1 MKCTLRLLPAVL
13 LIGWLWIGN
22 GCESTDKSDSGMSA
36 SGEMAYCCFAAV
48 IKKAME
54 QQYAST
60 PDRDTDRCRFS
71 LRLNRT
77 TGPQHNQSTDR

>member
-1 MKCTLRLLPAVL
+1 MVESRDQRR
-13 LIGWLWIGN
+13 N
-22 GCESTDKSDSGMSA
+22 G
-36 SGEMAYCCFAAV
+36 FAAV

-54 QQYAST
+54 QQYGST

-77 TGPQHNQSTDR
+77 TGPQHKQSTDR